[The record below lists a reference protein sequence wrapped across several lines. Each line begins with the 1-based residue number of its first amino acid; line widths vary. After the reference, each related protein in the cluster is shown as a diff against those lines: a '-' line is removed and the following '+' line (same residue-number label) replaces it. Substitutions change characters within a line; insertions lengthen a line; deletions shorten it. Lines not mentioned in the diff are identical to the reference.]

1 MLFHCAYIFTN
12 SLKKFALNIIRW
24 SYLRLFS
31 SVPISF
37 QNLNSEDQKT
47 SNIEQINCSEG
58 EDFANVKKKAKIDI
72 HYKNSPPKLTVP
84 VSAKTVESPLN
95 ENIYNSASFKDEKI
109 TETDSEPEEG
119 EITDSQTEDSYDE
132 DITSE
137 DSVTAEDT
145 EDEGK

>member
-1 MLFHCAYIFTN
+1 M
-12 SLKKFALNIIRW
+12 
-24 SYLRLFS
+24 
-31 SVPISF
+31 
-37 QNLNSEDQKT
+37 
-47 SNIEQINCSEG
+47 
-58 EDFANVKKKAKIDI
+58 
-72 HYKNSPPKLTVP
+72 TVP

-145 EDEGK
+145 EDEDEEKIWPPCIRVIVIRSPVLQTGSLLSLQL

>member
-1 MLFHCAYIFTN
+1 MKHL
-12 SLKKFALNIIRW
+12 ALNIRW
-24 SYLRLFS
+24 SCLRVFS
-31 SVPISF
+31 PVSTSF

-47 SNIEQINCSEG
+47 SSIEHISCSEG
-58 EDFANVKKKAKIDI
+58 EDFASVKKKAKIDI
-72 HYKNSPPKLTVP
+72 HYKKSPPKYTVP

-109 TETDSEPEEG
+109 IETDSEPEEG

-137 DSVTAEDT
+137 DNVTAEDS
-145 EDEGK
+145 EDEGE